1 MKKIVFDSSA
11 LIALFRQEA
20 GYELVRELLVKAA
33 NDESEGYISAVTVGE
48 IYYLISSTSSAKNAE
63 AAIVAIKQI
72 PIQIIEPDL
81 KMCIDAAGIK
91 VKYSLSYADAFAVTL
106 TMTKKAILITADRE
120 FDLVNEANF
129 KIKYLQ

>member
-20 GYELVRELLVKAA
+20 GYEIVRDLLVKVA
-33 NDESEGYISAVTVGE
+33 NDESEGFISAVTVGE
-48 IYYLISSTSSAKNAE
+48 ISYLIRRKSSMKNAD
-63 AAIVAIKQI
+63 AAIEAVKQM

-81 KMCIDAAGIK
+81 KMCIDAAALK

-106 TMTKKAILITADRE
+106 TMTKKAIIITGDHE
-120 FDLVNEANF
+120 FDLVDEANF